1 MLILVV
7 FNGFNVV
14 KNLKKPDL
22 VERQKPPFYTTW
34 VDCESYLDY
43 MITKDEKLIFRCF
56 SCKKNYEKDLE
67 IRFGKKV
74 WKYLQILQ

>member
-1 MLILVV
+1 MVILVV
-7 FNGFNVV
+7 FNSFNVV

-22 VERQKPPFYTTW
+22 VACEKPPFYTTC

-43 MITKDEKLIFRCF
+43 MITKEEKLVFRCF
-56 SCKKNYEKDLE
+56 SCKKNYEKDFNKEL
-67 IRFGKKV
+67 IRRF